1 LYRFTAKKGNGTVKR
16 VTEKS
21 NGKTA
26 TGKMCNRKYGYRKYG
41 NEKWEIGGHGQH
53 KVNVRKKRQRK
64 NVENGVA

>member
-1 LYRFTAKKGNGTVKR
+1 
-16 VTEKS
+16 
-21 NGKTA
+21 
-26 TGKMCNRKYGYRKYG
+26 MCNRKYGYRKYG